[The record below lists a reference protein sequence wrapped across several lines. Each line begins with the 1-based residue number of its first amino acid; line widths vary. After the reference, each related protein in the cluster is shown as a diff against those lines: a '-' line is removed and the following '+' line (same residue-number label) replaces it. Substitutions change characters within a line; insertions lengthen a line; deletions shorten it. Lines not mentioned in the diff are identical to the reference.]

1 MKNTPEGQEHKLR
14 KALERLQTIR
24 PSDVT
29 ELTHGWLEEIL
40 ERGVPYATTLTS
52 TTAGEL
58 LIGPSS
64 GEDRGPV
71 YTPPYSDAYPVRLD
85 NDQVIWLRPSASR
98 SPQGYKPI
106 VVLDKQQRETK
117 AMVAALTVLEGHI
130 SNSEELRN
138 ALLLLADLSP
148 ETLEKV
154 WIVDRYESLF
164 SDSFD
169 FEVVIRELD
178 KEVNPSEQA
187 SQKTADEQKWVRVL
201 DKYARGVEKYRR
213 LRSLSYLVALL
224 KYYRPEFDQ
233 YSWEYRLALME
244 RACTY
249 LHKLLEALNTFTA
262 FLEYGTPD
270 WGPNRGAK
278 TPARDVRAAI
288 LRDVDGLTYRV
299 IGQELGILPPPDVH
313 YKGDYPTVRA
323 SVKRGREILEKAL
336 GRDEWSKQV
345 ETMKA
350 EAARWNSLSDKE
362 KLRETL
368 AGEYGIP
375 SQNHDELVRAIAKA
389 SAGEPGFSEEEIR
402 RDLF

>member
-1 MKNTPEGQEHKLR
+1 MENTPEGREQKLR
-14 KALERLQTIR
+14 KALERLQTIQ

-29 ELTHGWLEEIL
+29 ELARSWLEDIL
-40 ERGVPYATTLTS
+40 DRGAPYATIPS
-52 TTAGEL
+52 SSTAGGR
-58 LIGPSS
+58 LISPSS
-64 GEDRGPV
+64 QDKGPV
-71 YTPPYSDAYPVRLD
+71 YTPPYSDAYPVHLD

-98 SPQGYKPI
+98 SPRGYKPI

-117 AMVAALTVLEGHI
+117 ATVAALTVLEGSI
-130 SNSEELRN
+130 SNPEELRQ
-138 ALLLLADLSP
+138 ALLLMADLSP
-148 ETLEKV
+148 KTLEKV
-154 WIVDRYESLF
+154 WVVDRDESLL
-164 SDSFD
+164 SNSY
-169 FEVVIRELD
+169 EVVIRELD
-178 KEVNPSEQA
+178 KEVDPSGQG
-187 SQKTADEQKWVRVL
+187 SQKIADEEKWTRRL
-201 DKYARGVEKYRR
+201 DKYARGVEKYRQ
-213 LRSLSYLVALL
+213 LSSLSYLVALL
-224 KYYRPEFDQ
+224 KYYRPEFGQ
-233 YSWEYRLALME
+233 YPWEYQLALME

-249 LHKLLEALNTFTA
+249 LHKLLEAVHTLTA

-278 TPARDVRAAI
+278 TLARDVRAAI
-288 LRDVDGLTYRV
+288 LRDVDGLPYRV

-336 GRDEWSKQV
+336 GTHGWSKQV

-368 AGEYGIP
+368 ADEYGIP
-375 SQNHDELVRAIAKA
+375 SHDQDKLVRAIAKA
-389 SAGEPGFSEEEIR
+389 SAGEPGFSEDEIR